1 MLGMDYC
8 YGLRKITC
16 RQLWYFQKIPVK
28 LNTSTYRWEVDRLK
42 TQRGRVLFA
51 RLSILLFYPP
61 AGILITCSVQA
72 MQEVEERADPN
83 LPDIAAVHTE
93 PGQAPV
99 ILYNP
104 MLCKHAGP
112 ALCEFYRYHEYGHLE
127 LRHHK
132 RRNISVQQKEQEAD
146 RWAATHAPLYVVM
159 AAYRYFSN
167 GGGSSPFHGEGRS
180 RAARLLMRTE
190 NIALWNSRA
199 DKRGIRKYAE
209 R

>member
-1 MLGMDYC
+1 M
-8 YGLRKITC
+8 
-16 RQLWYFQKIPVK
+16 
-28 LNTSTYRWEVDRLK
+28 K
-42 TQRGRVLFA
+42 TQLGRVLFA
-51 RLSILLFYPP
+51 RLTILLLYTP
-61 AGILITCSVQA
+61 AGILISWSAQA
-72 MQEVEERADPN
+72 MQEVEERADLT

-104 MLCKHAGP
+104 MLCKQAGR

-132 RRNISVQQKEQEAD
+132 RNDISIQQKEQEAD
-146 RWAATHAPLYVVM
+146 SWAATHAPLRVVM

-180 RAARLLMRTE
+180 RAARLLTRTE
-190 NIALWNSRA
+190 NLALSNGPAGNRRIRENVARA
-199 DKRGIRKYAE
+199 F
-209 R
+209 